1 MTWQIISGG
10 IFSVAQQE
18 RQASEAAE
26 AHEEA
31 LARRWPWLLPLAAGI
46 FFGAAVFEV
55 FPDALERSG
64 SAAWLWAI
72 AGLVAFI
79 LVRDGLDYIGRHGL
93 AWVATLGIW
102 MHSFLEGAVTAAG
115 YGVSLLV
122 GLLVTTGLI
131 LHLIPELGA
140 IVVLLTAAGLT
151 LRDAVIRDLT
161 TFAFLIVGFLVVYFF
176 LPDLSPQVL
185 GAALGFGAGGF
196 LYLAYLSWREHHWT
210 PLPSLLIASAGAI
223 VILIVRVI
231 AG

>member
-1 MTWQIISGG
+1 M
-10 IFSVAQQE
+10 AQRE
-18 RQASEAAE
+18 RSALEAAE
-26 AHEEA
+26 VHEEA

-46 FFGAAVFEV
+46 FLGGAVFEV
-55 FPDALERSG
+55 FPDALTRIGAS
-64 SAAWLWAI
+64 AWLWAAI
-72 AGLVAFI
+72 GLAAFI

-140 IVVLLTAAGLT
+140 VVVLLTAAGLS
-151 LRDAVIRDLT
+151 LREAVIRDLIT
-161 TFAFLIVGFLVVYFF
+161 YAFLIAGFLIVYFF
-176 LPDLSPQVL
+176 LPGLSSHVL
-185 GAALGFGAGGF
+185 GAALAFGAGGF

-210 PLPSLLIASAGAI
+210 LVPSLVLVVAGAI
-223 VILIVRVI
+223 LILVVRVI